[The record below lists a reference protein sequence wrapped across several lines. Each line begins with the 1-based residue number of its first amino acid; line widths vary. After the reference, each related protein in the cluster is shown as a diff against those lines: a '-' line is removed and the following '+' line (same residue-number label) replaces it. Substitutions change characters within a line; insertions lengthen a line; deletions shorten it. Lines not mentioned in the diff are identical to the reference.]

1 MDQRP
6 VSITS
11 ARVARSD
18 DIAGRQLRYVLS
30 MMVRTACFVAA
41 VAVEGVLRWVF
52 VAGALFLPYIAVVM
66 ANAGVQREPRPP
78 ETVPPP
84 NRAELGGGERPEDP

>member
-6 VSITS
+6 VRITS
-11 ARVARSD
+11 ARVARSA
-18 DIAGRQLRYVLS
+18 DIAGRQRRYVVS

-41 VAVEGVLRWVF
+41 VAVDGVLRWVF

-66 ANAGVQREPRPP
+66 ANAGVQRDPLSP
-78 ETVPPP
+78 ETVTPAS
-84 NRAELGGGERPEDP
+84 RAEIGAREPSDEA

>member
-11 ARVARSD
+11 ARVAHSD
-18 DIAGRQLRYVLS
+18 DISSRQLRYVLS
-30 MMVRTACFVAA
+30 MLVRTLCFVAA
-41 VAVEGVLRWVF
+41 VAFDGVLRWVF

-66 ANAGVQREPRPP
+66 ANAGVQKDPASPATLTTPVRS
-78 ETVPPP
+78 
-84 NRAELGGGERPEDP
+84 ELGTSPPADDG